1 MTHLSIASSRDHAP
15 LDVQIRWLIR
25 RDMGEVLEIEKQAF
39 EFAWSEEDFLC
50 CLRQRN
56 CIGMVAEH
64 NHRIVGFMIY
74 ELHKDKLH
82 ILNFAVCEDAR
93 RRGVGSQ
100 MVLRLVDRLSQQRRK
115 EIVLEVREGNVPAQM
130 FFQKQDFRAITILR
144 AHYDDT
150 AEDAYIMR
158 YSLAAEAEQFEQ
170 TNRVAAFFDE
180 SDEAVADILP
190 YDAPNY
196 GDSYTDGYEDD
207 DDELAA

>member
-1 MTHLSIASSRDHAP
+1 MSHLSIASSRDHAP

-25 RDMGEVLEIEKQAF
+25 RDMGEVLEIERQAF

-74 ELHKDKLH
+74 ELHKEKLH
-82 ILNFAVCEDAR
+82 ILNFAVAEDCR

-100 MVLRLVDRLSQQRRK
+100 MVLRLIDRLSQQRRK
-115 EIVLEVREGNVPAQM
+115 EILLEVREGNVPAQM
-130 FFQKQDFRAITILR
+130 FFQRQDFRAVTILR

-158 YSLAAEAEQFEQ
+158 YCLTDPAEDFAE

-190 YDAPNY
+190 YEPADDDY
-196 GDSYTDGYEDD
+196 GYDDGYEDD
-207 DDELAA
+207 DELAA